1 MLSIEF
7 LKITRMV
14 KQMKKRT
21 FEQIQLSKA
30 IYKKHAERH
39 KAAHYP
45 HERASR
51 MLAYT
56 AALTKAINVACNRG
70 KNHGM

>member
-1 MLSIEF
+1 
-7 LKITRMV
+7 
-14 KQMKKRT
+14 MKKRT

-56 AALTKAINVACNRG
+56 AVLTKAISAACNRG
-70 KNHGM
+70 NNHGM